1 MAQYIWM
8 NIEPALKTE
17 LGDEV
22 KLDLD
27 MLFTAKQLV
36 GCITNFRWRIIR
48 SFTGEG
54 LATIMVLYYRR
65 ENWLSDKNVYNMI
78 WFRMRNNV
86 AIRTGKM
93 PSEEEMYR
101 KTGI

>member
-27 MLFTAKQLV
+27 MLFTAKQLDRS
-36 GCITNFRWRIIR
+36 ITKSRWRIIR

-54 LATIMVLYYRR
+54 LATIMGLYYRR
-65 ENWLSDKNVYNMI
+65 EN
-78 WFRMRNNV
+78 
-86 AIRTGKM
+86 
-93 PSEEEMYR
+93 
-101 KTGI
+101 